1 MTFEW
6 PWLMLLLPLPWLY
19 RWLRKPAKAQ
29 IPALKASVYSHLI
42 NPNEETSATS
52 RWHLLLLT
60 LLITCWVSV
69 LLAASRPTWTGDP
82 IALPSNG
89 RDLLIAVD
97 ISGSMKKNQD
107 MLLNGDYVDRL
118 TAVKGILGD
127 FIQRRK
133 GDRLGLILFG
143 SVPYL
148 QTPLTFDRTT
158 LNTLLQES
166 EVGFAGLETA
176 IGDAI
181 GLAVKRLQARP
192 QNSRVLILLTDGAN
206 TAGAVPP
213 LEAAKVAAAKGIK
226 IYTIGIGADV
236 LYQRNLFVTRKLN
249 PSQDLDERTLAS
261 IAEQTGGT
269 YFRARDPQEL
279 EAIYRQLD
287 QLEPIEQE
295 AETLRPTKALFHWPL
310 AIALITSLLTS
321 LLMKRGGAH

>member
-1 MTFEW
+1 MLTFEW

-236 LYQRNLFVTRKLN
+236 LYQRNLFGTR
-249 PSQDLDERTLAS
+249 P
-261 IAEQTGGT
+261 
-269 YFRARDPQEL
+269 EL
-279 EAIYRQLD
+279 PGQLD
-287 QLEPIEQE
+287 I
-295 AETLRPTKALFHWPL
+295 F
-310 AIALITSLLTS
+310 
-321 LLMKRGGAH
+321 GGDAA